1 MINENTQFARTKES
15 FVSVIPIKE
24 ERENFDNKITEKSPR
39 NKAIKLC
46 QSALCTTTNIPLSKK
61 YKDKIVKGEKT
72 REPYVGFSLL
82 KEIRKRHKQK
92 DSTEKNSDYEFAES
106 LEQNPDINFKEI
118 NPFDNKFRENSQK
131 LVCYCRK
138 EDCQDCQSRT
148 KLLASRSLIKN
159 KSKRDKYRETN
170 SNNYKVSKIPSR
182 LSKLHGTIPHE
193 LNSNYGNY
201 KQMQYLPII
210 HGIPPHVYPLTV
222 PFRVTYEQVEPP
234 IGMNTPISQQ
244 YQQNSINN
252 QQTPLKQHIVAT
264 KNPSEIHEKLS
275 TLIPKEEKRNND
287 FSTTMNYPD
296 HEESDLN
303 SEKEIDEDSFDANML
318 KCIELYG
325 RKVCMLAAATAC
337 KSLNKNNNEK
347 EVKVGSIL
355 NYYDTLTTE
364 QSSTYDNNDKY
375 YDYDDNIMTEN
386 GLDGDHISTELST
399 ANYNKDYYD
408 FSTSNVISET
418 SNYVITDSYR
428 TSNDD
433 SLIKQ
438 STTYYTSGEDYNDSK
453 TPEYS
458 TVDSTEISLLQTTQ
472 NSKEQNQLSTTL
484 TSLLIDYDVTNESNT
499 DSSPS
504 TYDYNLSKDSTT
516 NLINDSP
523 YVQTTNIPEITDDQT
538 NSQDVLSTKSYSNS
552 IENSIPIDSIIG
564 NTLNTDETTTEYND
578 DVLRREHSL
587 FDKNQE
593 DENNDPENKAALKDD
608 TYDSSSFTSTEKS
621 EQTTIDLF
629 LKNTM
634 SDDYPTDIS
643 NEYASPNV
651 ITSPIESSE
660 IEEESTINDFTVSS
674 TLPTTNEL
682 KLQTNNQQYLT
693 SSEKTTTTEITIEKV
708 THGETNNPNE
718 VESMKLSENFD
729 TTLNPVT
736 IIEDHSNIDNEIS
749 VLEKTSNDDVEST
762 THYLPFCDNKQLVN
776 SIKTVINH
784 FSSKDVNLEDLKDFN
799 KTSDKVE
806 LSPEIVGIPR
816 LRSLL
821 SLTPIENVIIKK
833 VKDHL
838 STNFGIPRNA
848 LHDEGAS
855 NVIRDTFRNT
865 LNLLPNMQSE
875 LPPMTVEEHQ
885 FHSGHW
891 TTNLV
896 TLLPL
901 TSSERKENHD
911 ISRRLRDHL
920 KSLIYH
926 PAIGLESAKH
936 NTVQNI
942 IIQTAKHQLENADD
956 TKIDENT
963 IRDILGSVLQ
973 DNETTYNYETT
984 TEIVI
989 STKDDNQLESFE
1001 STTDNLLTELYYED
1015 FKTNKELSTTDVN
1028 EIQTNNY
1035 SNDIRDSYVS
1045 STEFYGE
1052 NVEEDQESRGESTP
1066 LFETTSTRNVANINE
1081 EIPGISKPEE
1091 QSNESSS
1098 NKEET
1103 NESEVL
1109 RLPQNSFVGVSN
1121 PRIGETTSASIGGS
1135 LQDKKKCPLCKIE
1148 NNADTREIVTN
1159 FNKGVQT
1166 TIDYYGSTDASF
1178 ERNPIVSK
1186 ASKDDITN
1194 SSEKRESQEDV
1205 NERNDDDSTTYK
1217 NFIHRDSNSE
1227 ENFTYEN
1234 EMNKKQMNDIDNS
1247 ERDLSEL
1254 QNSEIYYVNEN
1265 VKFPLEIKKL
1275 EDGSYV
1281 LLISKKICENVLQK
1295 NCPCY
1300 VPIEGNI
1307 RLIKRSTAEINNDN
1321 DYALNNQNN
1330 EISDPKSAIIKSR
1343 SSKQRILRSTIFNT
1357 KLDDLDDNNVEIVML
1372 PVVAFAKTYNLRLNL
1387 DDMEKEN
1394 DMPNQLKRI
1403 NKIDKNNV
1411 DVRLKK
1417 KLLERSNEIIK
1428 DDDNVKETEY
1438 IYKDKNEERK
1448 KNNPVFQRMKFIK
1461 KMQKNREPF
1470 RQQRAIKQNSTKG
1483 TDVLKSLVNWLR
1495 TLFVE

>member
-1 MINENTQFARTKES
+1 M
-15 FVSVIPIKE
+15 
-24 ERENFDNKITEKSPR
+24 
-39 NKAIKLC
+39 
-46 QSALCTTTNIPLSKK
+46 
-61 YKDKIVKGEKT
+61 
-72 REPYVGFSLL
+72 
-82 KEIRKRHKQK
+82 
-92 DSTEKNSDYEFAES
+92 
-106 LEQNPDINFKEI
+106 
-118 NPFDNKFRENSQK
+118 
-131 LVCYCRK
+131 
-138 EDCQDCQSRT
+138 
-148 KLLASRSLIKN
+148 
-159 KSKRDKYRETN
+159 N
-170 SNNYKVSKIPSR
+170 SNNYKLSKIPSR
-182 LSKLHGTIPHE
+182 LSKLRGTIPRE

-201 KQMQYLPII
+201 EQMQYLPIV

-252 QQTPLKQHIVAT
+252 QQTPVKQRTVAT
-264 KNPSEIHEKLS
+264 KNPSEMHEKLS

-318 KCIELYG
+318 ECIELYG

-337 KSLNKNNNEK
+337 KSFNKNNNEK
-347 EVKVGSIL
+347 EGKVGSIL
-355 NYYDTLTTE
+355 NYYDTSTTE
-364 QSSTYDNNDKY
+364 QSITYNNNDDY
-375 YDYDDNIMTEN
+375 YDYVDNTMTEN
-386 GLDGDHISTELST
+386 GLDGDRTSTELST
-399 ANYNKDYYD
+399 ENYNKGYYD
-408 FSTSNVISET
+408 FTTSDIISET
-418 SNYVITDSYR
+418 SNYVITDNYR
-428 TSNDD
+428 TLNDD
-433 SLIKQ
+433 SFIKQ

-458 TVDSTEISLLQTTQ
+458 TMDSTEISLLPATQ
-472 NSKEQNQLSTTL
+472 NSTEENQLSTTL

-504 TYDYNLSKDSTT
+504 AYDYNLSKDSTT

-523 YVQTTNIPEITDDQT
+523 NVQTTNIPEITDDQT
-538 NSQDVLSTKSYSNS
+538 NSQDVLPTKSYSNS

-578 DVLRREHSL
+578 DALRTEHSL

-593 DENNDPENKAALKDD
+593 DEDNDPENKGTLKYD
-608 TYDSSSFTSTEKS
+608 THDSSSFTSTEKS

-629 LKNTM
+629 LENTM

-643 NEYASPNV
+643 NRYASSNV

-660 IEEESTINDFTVSS
+660 TEEESTIDDFTVS
-674 TLPTTNEL
+674 TRLPTTNEL

-693 SSEKTTTTEITIEKV
+693 SSEEATTTEITIEKV

-718 VESMKLSENFD
+718 VEFMKLSENFD

-736 IIEDHSNIDNEIS
+736 IIEDHSDIDNEIS

-762 THYLPFCDNKQLVN
+762 THHLPFCDNKQLVN

-784 FSSKDVNLEDLKDFN
+784 FSSKDINPEDLKDFN

-848 LHDEGAS
+848 LHGEGAS
-855 NVIRDTFRNT
+855 NVIRETLRNT
-865 LNLLPNMQSE
+865 LHLLPNMQSE

-901 TSSERKENHD
+901 TSSEQKENHD

-926 PAIGLESAKH
+926 PMIGLESARH
-936 NTVQNI
+936 STVQNI
-942 IIQTAKHQLENADD
+942 IIQTAKHQLENADG
-956 TKIDENT
+956 TKIDENA

-973 DNETTYNYETT
+973 DNETTNNYETT
-984 TEIVI
+984 TEIAI

-1001 STTDNLLTELYYED
+1001 STTDNLLTEFYYED

-1052 NVEEDQESRGESTP
+1052 NVEEDQKSREESTRV
-1066 LFETTSTRNVANINE
+1066 FETTSMRNVANINE

-1121 PRIGETTSASIGGS
+1121 PRIRETTSANIGGS

-1148 NNADTREIVTN
+1148 NNADTRQIVTN
-1159 FNKGVQT
+1159 FNKGAQT

-1186 ASKDDITN
+1186 DDIAN

-1227 ENFTYEN
+1227 ENVTYEN
-1234 EMNKKQMNDIDNS
+1234 KMNQNQMNEID
-1247 ERDLSEL
+1247 EGKQDLSKL
-1254 QNSEIYYVNEN
+1254 QNSEMYYVNEN
-1265 VKFPLEIKKL
+1265 VNFPLEIKKL
-1275 EDGSYV
+1275 KDGSYV

-1307 RLIKRSTAEINNDN
+1307 RLIKRSTTEINNDN
-1321 DYALNNQNN
+1321 DYALNNRNN
-1330 EISDPKSAIIKSR
+1330 QISDRKSAIIKSR
-1343 SSKQRILRSTIFNT
+1343 SSKQRILRSTTFNT
-1357 KLDDLDDNNVEIVML
+1357 KLDDLDDNNNVEILML

-1394 DMPNQLKRI
+1394 DMPNQLKCI
-1403 NKIDKNNV
+1403 NKNDKNNV

-1417 KLLERSNEIIK
+1417 KLLERSNEIIE
-1428 DDDNVKETEY
+1428 DDDNLKETEY
-1438 IYKDKNEERK
+1438 IYKDENEERT
-1448 KNNPVFQRMKFIK
+1448 KNNPVFRRMKFIK

-1470 RQQRAIKQNSTKG
+1470 RQQRAIKQNSNKG